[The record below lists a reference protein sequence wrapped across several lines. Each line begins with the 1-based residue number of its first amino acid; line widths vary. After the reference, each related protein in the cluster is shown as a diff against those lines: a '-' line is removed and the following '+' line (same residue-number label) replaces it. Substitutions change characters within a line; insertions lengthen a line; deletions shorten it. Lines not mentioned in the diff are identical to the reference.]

1 MSLVLPVSE
10 WPPQDR
16 AMWEAM
22 LSQGGPL
29 DQQGALAHLR
39 ATSIQTLANRYG
51 RWLRWLAVSAPEALE
66 LAPEQRTSIARLQAW
81 LSDLSHTT
89 PMSQLMFIDGV
100 IRILR
105 AQAPDLDWCEQRR
118 LLAGLKRRAGRG
130 DRSRK
135 LGRVPSSDVLHEA
148 GLQRAGPEADCATTL
163 LEKMKRERDG
173 TMIALLALVPMRR
186 RSFNSLTLCA
196 SVHVTEEEIIIALS
210 GEQTKTGVPWEAAA
224 PRQVE
229 PLLRRYIQEVRPWL
243 MARGSQHHDCL
254 WVGNKGER
262 ISDDYLGSR
271 VGTLTL
277 QLTDQRVPPHFF
289 RDAAAT
295 TLARFSPRSATLIPA
310 VLAHTGFGTAE
321 RHYIHAT
328 TIEAGREY
336 AAVINR
342 LKRNAR

>member
-51 RWLRWLAVSAPEALE
+51 RWLRWLAVFAPEALE

-210 GEQTKTGVPWEAAA
+210 
-224 PRQVE
+224 VE
-229 PLLRRYIQEVRPWL
+229 R
-243 MARGSQHHDCL
+243 
-254 WVGNKGER
+254 
-262 ISDDYLGSR
+262 
-271 VGTLTL
+271 
-277 QLTDQRVPPHFF
+277 
-289 RDAAAT
+289 
-295 TLARFSPRSATLIPA
+295 
-310 VLAHTGFGTAE
+310 
-321 RHYIHAT
+321 
-328 TIEAGREY
+328 
-336 AAVINR
+336 
-342 LKRNAR
+342 